1 MDFRLWDQCGI
12 YSSSRHSHEKKRK
25 KRKKEEEVWQYKTAG
40 KQILRVCNNFLQHL
54 THFYDELEMN

>member
-1 MDFRLWDQCGI
+1 MAYTLVAGTVMKKK
-12 YSSSRHSHEKKRK
+12 EKK
-25 KRKKEEEVWQYKTAG
+25 EEVWQYKTIG

>member
-1 MDFRLWDQCGI
+1 MAYTLVAGTVMKKK
-12 YSSSRHSHEKKRK
+12 EKKEK
-25 KRKKEEEVWQYKTAG
+25 KKEEVWQYKTAG